1 MRYFECR
8 GYRLPL
14 GRKTYIMGI
23 LNVTPDSFSDGGKYN
38 TPGAALARA
47 KKMVEEGADIIDIG
61 GESTRPGFVEVDEE
75 EELNRV
81 LPVLE
86 LLVNELDVP
95 VSIDTRKGIVAE
107 KVLDMGAHIVN
118 DIWGLQG
125 DRSMA
130 KIAAKYN
137 AGVIVMHNKA
147 EKIYDNLLGE
157 VKQFLAKS
165 ADIAQKLGI
174 SRNSIVIDPGIG
186 FGKTFLH
193 NLEILGRL
201 EELGELGF
209 PVLIGTSRKS
219 FIGKIL
225 DLPVDERV
233 EGTAASVA
241 IGIAKGADFVR
252 VHDVKE
258 MARVARVSDSITR
271 GWNEEVEG

>member
-23 LNVTPDSFSDGGKYN
+23 LNVSPDSFSDGGKYN